1 MKIDRPFLNQQ
12 RRLGDINADTLVQ
25 HFFEMNAQSL
35 LYRHLQMT
43 SKQVLQENNPALKK
57 FLCTARPAPRWFD
70 PARIIRGQKVFEKY
84 ALPIMTLLGGLS
96 LPYCYAASP
105 GNKAL
110 YLSEKMRQSPGKRLA
125 DTADFILSVCI
136 PGSLEKNQEG
146 SFAINRT
153 RLIHA
158 IARYHILI
166 KGSWEDRWGMPIN
179 QEDMAGTNLAFSY
192 ILLVGLQK
200 SAHILSIREKEDFLF
215 LWRYI
220 GYQLHISN
228 QLLPASFTE
237 AAELERNIR
246 SRHFRKSEEGVTLT
260 KELLQY
266 YKHIVPSI
274 DGYLLDSQIRYW
286 LGENVADCLGIPA
299 QPFKDSVVQSVN
311 SFRELGNL
319 FRIDT
324 NTYSQMLT
332 RHQELK
338 ILTSR

>member
-1 MKIDRPFLNQQ
+1 
-12 RRLGDINADTLVQ
+12 
-25 HFFEMNAQSL
+25 
-35 LYRHLQMT
+35 
-43 SKQVLQENNPALKK
+43 
-57 FLCTARPAPRWFD
+57 
-70 PARIIRGQKVFEKY
+70 
-84 ALPIMTLLGGLS
+84 MTLLGGLS

-179 QEDMAGTNLAFSY
+179 KEDMAGTNLAFSY

-246 SRHFRKSEEGVTLT
+246 SRHFKKSAEGVTLT

-319 FRIDT
+319 FRINN

-332 RHQELK
+332 RHQKLK
-338 ILTSR
+338 ILTSRR